1 MAHLCVVI
9 LFGYLSFYRKVVRAI
24 CILHSMRPFLLLT
37 FFVLY
42 VSCTDKYDKYKN
54 PPEYITKPSASNA
67 AYFEAYDETLKLWNV
82 SFEELYIPTTNGIA
96 HVIVSGPKNAEP
108 VVLLHGMNASS
119 TMWYPNIGS
128 LSKNHRVFAID
139 FILEA
144 GKSSLYNDIESVDK
158 VTDWYKEVLF
168 ALELDSFHLI
178 GASRGGWLA
187 VNLALNDQKK
197 IKSLLLLSPAQTF
210 TWIKPS
216 TDLLKNIVTILSS
229 KEKQIAQSLE
239 SMSSN
244 VANISDAYL
253 KQYKIGAK
261 MDSENKFVTSMQP
274 FSNDELKSLQMP
286 VLVLIGDDDMINE
299 KRTVAIG
306 NTLPKGKGEVIQ
318 NAGHFLSIDQAET
331 VNKKMVDFL
340 K

>member
-1 MAHLCVVI
+1 MR
-9 LFGYLSFYRKVVRAI
+9 LFLMLAFS
-24 CILHSMRPFLLLT
+24 
-37 FFVLY
+37 VLF
-42 VSCTDKYDKYKN
+42 VSCTDKYDKYKKT
-54 PPEYITKPSASNA
+54 PEYITKASASNT

-82 SFEELYIPTTNGIA
+82 AYEELYIPTTNGIA
-96 HVIVSGPKNAEP
+96 HVIVSGPENAEP

-119 TMWYPNIGS
+119 TMWYPNIEA
-128 LSKNHRVFAID
+128 LTKNHRVFAID
-139 FILEA
+139 FILEP
-144 GKSSLYNDIESVDK
+144 GKSYLYNDIESAAK
-158 VTDWYKEVLF
+158 VTDWYQEVLF
-168 ALELDSFHLI
+168 VLELDSFHVI

-187 VNLALNDQKK
+187 VNLALNNQKK
-197 IKSLLLLSPAQTF
+197 IKSLILLSPAQTF

-216 TDLLKNIVTILSS
+216 TDLLKNIVTLLSS

-253 KQYKIGAK
+253 KQYKIATEK
-261 MDSENKFVTSMQP
+261 DSVNKFVVSMKP
-274 FSNDELKSLQMP
+274 FSNRELKTLQMP

-299 KRTVAIG
+299 KRTVVIA
-306 NTLPKGKGEVIQ
+306 NTLPKGKGEIIQ

-331 VNKKMVDFL
+331 VNKKMLDFL

>member
-1 MAHLCVVI
+1 
-9 LFGYLSFYRKVVRAI
+9 
-24 CILHSMRPFLLLT
+24 MRPYILLT
-37 FFVLY
+37 FFVLFNG
-42 VSCTDKYDKYKN
+42 CANQYDKYKK
-54 PPEYITKPSASNA
+54 PPEYITQASASNA
-67 AYFEAYDETLKLWNV
+67 TYFKAYDETLKLWNV

-96 HVIVSGPKNAEP
+96 HVIVSGPKNAVP

-119 TMWYPNIGS
+119 TMWYPNIEA
-128 LSKNHRVFAID
+128 LTKNHRVFAID

-144 GKSSLYNDIESVDK
+144 GKSYLYNDIESVEK
-158 VTDWYKEVLF
+158 VTAWYKEVLF

-187 VNLALNDQKK
+187 VNLALNDQEK
-197 IKSLLLLSPAQTF
+197 IKSLILLSPAQTF

-216 TDLLKNIVTILSS
+216 TDLLKNIVTLLSS

-244 VANISDAYL
+244 VANINDAYL
-253 KQYKIGAK
+253 KQYKLGTE
-261 MDSENKFVTSMQP
+261 MDSENKFVTSMKP
-274 FSNDELKSLQMP
+274 FSNSELKSLRMP

-299 KRTVAIG
+299 KRTVEIA
-306 NTLPKGKGEVIQ
+306 NMLPKGKGEVIQ
-318 NAGHFLSIDQAET
+318 NAGHFLSIDQAAA
-331 VNKKMVDFL
+331 VNEKMLDFF

>member
-1 MAHLCVVI
+1 
-9 LFGYLSFYRKVVRAI
+9 
-24 CILHSMRPFLLLT
+24 MRLLLLFA
-37 FFVLY
+37 FFVLLTG
-42 VSCTDKYDKYKN
+42 CTDQYGKYKN
-54 PPEYITKPSASNA
+54 PPEYITTPSAANA

-82 SFEELYIPTTNGIA
+82 PYEELYIPTTNGIA

-119 TMWYPNIGS
+119 TMWYRNIGA
-128 LSKNHRVFAID
+128 LTKNHRVFAID

-144 GKSSLYNDIESVDK
+144 GKSYLSNDIESVEK

-168 ALELDSFHLI
+168 ALELDSFQLI

-187 VNLALNDQKK
+187 VKLALNDQKK
-197 IKSLLLLSPAQTF
+197 IKSLILLSPAQTF

-216 TDLLKNIVTILSS
+216 TDLLKNIVRIFSS
-229 KEKQIAQSLE
+229 KEKQMEQSLE

-244 VANISDAYL
+244 VANINDAYL
-253 KQYKIGAK
+253 KQYKLGTEL
-261 MDSENKFVTSMQP
+261 DSENKFVTSMQP

-299 KRTVAIG
+299 KRTVAIA
-306 NTLPKGKGEVIQ
+306 NMLPKGKGEVIQ

-331 VNKKMVDFL
+331 VNQKMLDFL

>member
-1 MAHLCVVI
+1 MRLPL
-9 LFGYLSFYRKVVRAI
+9 LFA
-24 CILHSMRPFLLLT
+24 
-37 FFVLY
+37 FFVLLTGCADQY
-42 VSCTDKYDKYKN
+42 GKYKN
-54 PPEYITKPSASNA
+54 PPEYITTPSAANA
-67 AYFEAYDETLKLWNV
+67 AYFEAYDQTLKLWNV
-82 SFEELYIPTTNGIA
+82 PYEELYIPTTNGIA
-96 HVIVSGPKNAEP
+96 HVIVSGPKNAEA

-119 TMWYPNIGS
+119 TMWYPNIEA
-128 LSKNHRVFAID
+128 LAKNHRVFAID

-144 GKSSLYNDIESVDK
+144 GKSYLSNDIESVEK
-158 VTDWYKEVLF
+158 VTAWYKEVLF

-187 VNLALNDQKK
+187 VKLALDDQKQ

-216 TDLLKNIVTILSS
+216 TDLLKNIVRIFSS
-229 KEKQIAQSLE
+229 KEKQMEQSLE

-244 VANISDAYL
+244 VANINDAYL
-253 KQYKIGAK
+253 KQYKLGTELK
-261 MDSENKFVTSMQP
+261 SENKFITSMQP

-299 KRTVAIG
+299 KRTVAIA
-306 NTLPKGKGEVIQ
+306 NMLPKGKGEVIQ

-331 VNKKMVDFL
+331 VNQKILDFL

>member
-1 MAHLCVVI
+1 
-9 LFGYLSFYRKVVRAI
+9 
-24 CILHSMRPFLLLT
+24 MRL
-37 FFVLY
+37 FFVLIFFLLFM
-42 VSCTDKYDKYKN
+42 SCTDKYDTYKKT
-54 PPEYITKPSASNA
+54 PDYITKASASNS

-82 SFEELYIPTTNGIA
+82 SFEELYIATTNGIA
-96 HVIVSGPKNAEP
+96 HVIVSGPKDGEP

-119 TMWYPNIGS
+119 TMWYPNIEA

-139 FILEA
+139 FILEL
-144 GKSSLYNDIESVDK
+144 GKSHLYNDIESVEQ

-168 ALELDSFHLI
+168 VLELESFHVI

-187 VNLALNDQKK
+187 VNLALNNQKN
-197 IKSLLLLSPAQTF
+197 IKSLILLSPAQTF

-216 TDLLKNIVTILSS
+216 ADLFKNIVTLLSS

-244 VANISDAYL
+244 VANINEAYL
-253 KQYKIGAK
+253 KQYKLATEK
-261 MDSENKFVTSMQP
+261 DSKNKFITSMKP

-299 KRTVAIG
+299 KRTVAIA
-306 NTLPKGKGEVIQ
+306 NMLPKGKGEVIQ
-318 NAGHFLSIDQAET
+318 NAGHFLSIDQAAI
-331 VNKKMVDFL
+331 VNEKMLAFL

>member
-1 MAHLCVVI
+1 
-9 LFGYLSFYRKVVRAI
+9 
-24 CILHSMRPFLLLT
+24 MRLLLLLT
-37 FFVLY
+37 FFVFIFG
-42 VSCTDKYDKYKN
+42 CTDKYDKYKEL
-54 PPEYITKPSASNA
+54 PEYITTPAASKA

-82 SFEELYIPTTNGIA
+82 PFEELYIPTTNGIA

-119 TMWYPNIGS
+119 TMWYPNIES
-128 LSKNHRVFAID
+128 LAKNHRVFAID
-139 FILEA
+139 FILEV
-144 GKSSLYNDIESVDK
+144 GKSYLHNDIVSVEK

-187 VNLALNDQKK
+187 VNLALNDQEM
-197 IKSLLLLSPAQTF
+197 IKSLILLSPAQTF

-216 TDLLKNIVTILSS
+216 TDLLKNIVRIFSS
-229 KEKQIAQSLE
+229 KEKQIEQSLE

-244 VANISDAYL
+244 VANINDAYL
-253 KQYKIGAK
+253 KQYKLGTELE
-261 MDSENKFVTSMQP
+261 SENKFITSMQP

-299 KRTVAIG
+299 KRTVAIA

-331 VNKKMVDFL
+331 VNEKMLDFL